1 MKKGYWMAMLDVTDP
16 DEYPRYIA
24 ANAEAFARH
33 GAKFLTRGG
42 RFESPEG
49 PTGTPAARVQ
59 RGPAGVEVT
68 RRARPGTR
76 NGGYSPVRARSA
88 TERVRPGAGKLA
100 TSR

>member
-24 ANAEAFARH
+24 ANAEAFARY

-49 PTGTPAARVQ
+49 PTGTRHVIVEFESFDKALACHNSPEYQAA
-59 RGPAGVEVT
+59 AKL
-68 RRARPGTR
+68 RRQFSSGHFAIL
-76 NGGYSPVRARSA
+76 
-88 TERVRPGAGKLA
+88 EGA
-100 TSR
+100 